1 MSSLPSR
8 KTLVNLNNRLS
19 MRAPMLIGLLIA
31 LALAGAL
38 IAALLIRGGARAG
51 APTTELMAGAP
62 APDFELADVSTGR
75 PVTLSQLRGR
85 PVWVDFWATWCPPC
99 KAELPRMK
107 QMYDKYKG
115 KGLAL
120 VGIDLQ
126 EDPNQVRDFARIN
139 GYDWTFVVD
148 RDGKV
153 TNRYFTAGVPS
164 HVFIDA
170 RGVVQAVHVGD
181 LDNGAMEQLLG
192 KIMVNSTVSP

>member
-8 KTLVNLNNRLS
+8 EILVNLNNRLS
-19 MRAPMLIGLLIA
+19 MRTPLLIGLLIA

-38 IAALLIRGGARAG
+38 IAALLLRGGDRAG
-51 APTTELMAGAP
+51 APINELKAGSP

-85 PVWVDFWATWCPPC
+85 PVWLDFWATWCPPC

-107 QMYDKYKG
+107 QVYDKYKG
-115 KGLAL
+115 KGLVL

-148 RDGKV
+148 RDGTV
-153 TNRYFTAGVPS
+153 TNRYFTAGVPT
-164 HVFIDA
+164 HLFIDA
-170 RGVVQAVHVGD
+170 RGVVQAVYVGD
-181 LDNGAMEQLLG
+181 LGNSAMERFLG
-192 KIMVNSTVSP
+192 KIMVNSTGSP